1 MKILDRVDIS
11 GSMNLAS
18 NAKDTFTIGTPLENN
33 DGNVDTLYVHAN
45 AYLNNHVVLGSSS
58 VDTVVFNG
66 LISSSII
73 PAASASYSL
82 GSSDRPFKEIF
93 VGSGSISIASPF
105 AGVVS
110 TVISNNSGNLE
121 ISAGGIKLLGT
132 GSFVATTGSFSY
144 VSGNVTWAGDNSTQ
158 GTISA
163 SHFTG
168 DGSGITNLH
177 IPNNLILP
185 GVRIEVDYNNGAYTI
200 SEAPLTYNY
209 QQVFGAT
216 PPYNLSA
223 SNVAGSPSAFY
234 VDAEGNNTYVLNLP
248 DANVN
253 DGRVFTIKN
262 ITAANKNITI
272 TPSGSQT
279 IDGDSNYSLARWHAI
294 TVQAVSSSLTGG
306 RWFII
311 SYYQN

>member
-1 MKILDRVDIS
+1 MKILDRIDIS

-18 NAKDTFTIGTPLENN
+18 SAKDTFTIGTPLENN
-33 DGNVDTLYVHAN
+33 DGNVDDLIVHAN
-45 AYLNNHVVLGSSS
+45 ANFKNNVILGSSS
-58 VDTVVFNG
+58 VDTVVFSG
-66 LISSSII
+66 VLSSSII
-73 PAASASYSL
+73 PAVSGVFSL
-82 GSSDRPFKEIF
+82 GSNTKPFKELF
-93 VGSGSISIASPF
+93 VGSGSISIASP
-105 AGVVS
+105 ANGVS
-110 TVISNNSGNLE
+110 PTTISNNAGNLE

-144 VSGNVTWAGDNSTQ
+144 VSGNVTWVGDNSTQ

-177 IPNNLILP
+177 IPNGLILP
-185 GVRIEVDYNNGAYTI
+185 GVGIEVDYNNGAYTI

-209 QQVFGAT
+209 QQVLGAT
-216 PPYNLSA
+216 PPYNLTA
-223 SNVAGSPSAFY
+223 SNAAGSPSAFY
-234 VDAEGNNTYVLNLP
+234 VDADGHNTYDLNLP

-262 ITAANKNITI
+262 ITATNKNITI

-279 IDGDSNYSLARWHAI
+279 IDGASNYRLAQWHAI
-294 TVQAVSSSLTGG
+294 TVQAVSSSMTGG